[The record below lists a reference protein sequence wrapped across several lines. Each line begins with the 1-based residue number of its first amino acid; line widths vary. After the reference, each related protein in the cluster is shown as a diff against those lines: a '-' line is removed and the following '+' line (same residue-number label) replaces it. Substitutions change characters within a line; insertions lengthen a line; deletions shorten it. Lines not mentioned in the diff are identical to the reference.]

1 MSLSDLGSR
10 TWAIREP
17 GRPAIYRLGT
27 GGLINALGSGATA
40 VAFGFFLYDRTGS
53 AVWLSAWYFFS
64 FGITG
69 VFTPVFGWLA
79 DRYDRQKLIIAANL
93 GAAVCSLTLIVAHG
107 PVALVSV
114 AFVASI
120 VGRAGSPSF
129 GAALPNLV
137 GDEPFEWANGTL
149 SVAYNIG
156 NLLGPILGG
165 AVYVAAGRSVVFG
178 FDAVTYC
185 IAALTVSS
193 LRIPFRASDEGDDQS
208 KEAADEERRGVLR
221 GFGIVF
227 HDPILRGLIAI
238 WFFGY
243 FAVDIT
249 LVGDLPLAREFGAGA
264 LAFGVLSAAWGAG
277 SIIGSLLGRR
287 LREEQDALG
296 ISIGVFGIALAA
308 GLIAISPW
316 FVFFVVLS
324 ALVAVAS
331 GIEDVAGFSM
341 IQRQVADRVRG
352 RVMSTFGTI
361 GLAANAVAF
370 AIAGSLVELFG
381 PRAIYAISA
390 AASAA
395 CIPFL
400 KPIFQRRRAPVETP
414 GPL

>member
-1 MSLSDLGSR
+1 M
-10 TWAIREP
+10 A
-17 GRPAIYRLGT
+17 
-27 GGLINALGSGATA
+27 LI
-40 VAFGFFLYDRTGS
+40 F
-53 AVWLSAWYFFS
+53 
-64 FGITG
+64 
-69 VFTPVFGWLA
+69 A
-79 DRYDRQKLIIAANL
+79 D
-93 GAAVCSLTLIVAHG
+93 G
-107 PVALVSV
+107 PVALVSI

-120 VGRAGSPSF
+120 VGRIGSPSY

-137 GDEPFEWANGTL
+137 GEEPLEWANGTL

-178 FDAVTYC
+178 FDAATYC
-185 IAALTVSS
+185 VAALTVSS
-193 LRIPFRASDEGDDQS
+193 LRIPFRA
-208 KEAADEERRGVLR
+208 ADEHDEPSKRAAEEEKRGVLR
-221 GFGIVF
+221 GFRIVF
-227 HDPILRGLIAI
+227 QDPILRGLIAI

-249 LVGDLPLAREFGAGA
+249 LVGDLPLARAFGAGA
-264 LAFGVLSAAWGAG
+264 FAFGVLSAAWGAG

-316 FVFFVVLS
+316 FVLFVVLS
-324 ALVAVAS
+324 GSVAVAS

-341 IQRQVADRVRG
+341 IQRQVLDRVRG

-361 GLAANAVAF
+361 GLAANAIAF

-390 AASAA
+390 VASAL

-400 KPIFQRRRAPVETP
+400 KPLFQRRRVPLDTP
-414 GPL
+414 DHVDH